1 MRIWDVASSR
11 LCRQHLLG
19 EHRELHAV
27 WAILTQG
34 KRGYRHHPE
43 TRRWEGKLK
52 ALFIRHEALVEEM
65 KRRGFQHRSPLD
77 ARLATGKS
85 DQERYLDSPEE
96 QLRILRKKPCGC
108 PK

>member
-1 MRIWDVASSR
+1 MRIWDVAPSR

-34 KRGYRHHPE
+34 KKGYSHHPE

-52 ALFIRHEALVEEM
+52 ALFLRHEALVEEM
-65 KRRGFQHRSPLD
+65 KRRGFQHYSPLD
-77 ARLATGKS
+77 ARLATGQS
-85 DQERYLDSPEE
+85 AQDRFLDTPEE
-96 QLRILRKKPCGC
+96 QLRILTKKPCNC